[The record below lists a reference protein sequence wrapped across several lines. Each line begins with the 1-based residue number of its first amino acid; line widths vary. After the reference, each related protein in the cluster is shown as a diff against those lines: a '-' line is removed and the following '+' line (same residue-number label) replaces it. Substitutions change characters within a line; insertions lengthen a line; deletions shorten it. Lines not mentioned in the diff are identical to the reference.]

1 MNKFIP
7 ESIKMADT
15 DHQVTTAS
23 NLPVMVHAQYV
34 KDISFENPSAPFSLR
49 AGLEAPKLDV
59 NINLDARNLEDP
71 QIKSLYEVVLR
82 VSVRATRGEQT
93 VYIAEVLYGIAAS
106 MPNVA
111 EEHHHPLLL
120 VEIPKLAFPFA
131 RKVLADLIQDGG
143 YAPLLLGPVDF
154 ASMYMSRFGEQ
165 GREGLTQVA
174 ASN

>member
-1 MNKFIP
+1 M
-7 ESIKMADT
+7 SDT
-15 DHQVTTAS
+15 DDQIAMAA

-34 KDISFENPSAPFSLR
+34 KDISFENPSAPSSLR
-49 AGLEAPKLDV
+49 AGLEAPKMDV

-82 VSVRATRGEQT
+82 ISVRATRGDQT
-93 VYIAEVLYGIAAS
+93 VYIAEVLYGVAAS

-131 RKVLADLIQDGG
+131 RKVVADLIQDGG
-143 YAPLLLGPVDF
+143 YPPLLLGPVDF
-154 ASMYMSRFGEQ
+154 ASMYMSRFGEKGQ
-165 GREGLTQVA
+165 EKLASVTA
-174 ASN
+174 AN

>member
-1 MNKFIP
+1 MSDIDNQP
-7 ESIKMADT
+7 VAM
-15 DHQVTTAS
+15 AS

-59 NINLDARNLEDP
+59 NINLDARNLDDP
-71 QIKSLYEVVLR
+71 QIKSLYEVALR
-82 VSVRATRGEQT
+82 ISVRATRGDQT

-131 RKVLADLIQDGG
+131 RKVVADLIQDGG

-154 ASMYMSRFGEQ
+154 ASMYMSRFGEKGQ
-165 GREGLTQVA
+165 DSLTQVA
-174 ASN
+174 AAN

>member
-1 MNKFIP
+1 M
-7 ESIKMADT
+7 SDT
-15 DHQVTTAS
+15 DNQVAMAS

-49 AGLEAPKLDV
+49 GGLEAPKLDV

-82 VSVRATRGEQT
+82 ISVNATRGDQT

-111 EEHHHPLLL
+111 EENHHPLLL
-120 VEIPKLAFPFA
+120 VEIPKLGFPFA

-143 YAPLLLGPVDF
+143 YPPLLLGPVDF

-165 GREGLTQVA
+165 AHEKLADAAVA
-174 ASN
+174 V

>member
-1 MNKFIP
+1 M
-7 ESIKMADT
+7 SDT
-15 DHQVTTAS
+15 DTPVAMAS

-34 KDISFENPSAPFSLR
+34 KDVSFENPSAPFSLR

-82 VSVRATRGEQT
+82 ISVNATRGDQT

-106 MPNVA
+106 MPNVG

-120 VEIPKLAFPFA
+120 VEIPKLGFPFA

-143 YAPLLLGPVDF
+143 YPPLLLGPVDF

-165 GREGLTQVA
+165 GHEKLADVA
-174 ASN
+174 NAN